1 MGLRC
6 ACYELRIIMGFAD
19 RAASSAIIIQTPN
32 KFVDKQGESVM
43 LDVLQIVVIYAS
55 RRWRQVGT
63 PCIFHSR

>member
-6 ACYELRIIMGFAD
+6 ARYELRIIMGFAD
-19 RAASSAIIIQTPN
+19 LAASSAIIIQTPN

>member
-1 MGLRC
+1 
-6 ACYELRIIMGFAD
+6 MGFAD